1 MSGHVFVFTY
11 YFKTSFRVTEKLRSC
26 TENSHI
32 SHCQFPL
39 LFLFYTGMVHLSQQ
53 MSQCCYIIINW
64 CITQWNTQFSSVVS
78 DPLWPHGPQHARP
91 SCPSPTS
98 GVYPNSWPLNWWHHQ
113 IISSSVIPFSSCPQY
128 FPASGS
134 FQMIHSLHQVA
145 KVLEFQ
151 LQHQSYQWIF
161 RTDFP

>member
-98 GVYPNSWPLNWWHHQ
+98 GVYPNSCPLSWWCYPT
-113 IISSSVIPFSSCPQY
+113 ISSSATLFSFGLQS
-128 FPASGS
+128 FSASGS
-134 FQMIHSLHQVA
+134 FPMS
-145 KVLEFQ
+145 Q
-151 LQHQSYQWIF
+151 LFASGGQSIGAAA
-161 RTDFP
+161 RTVFP